1 MVGADDDLTGLDVGD
16 AMALLGAKT
25 LPAWG
30 DVTCTV
36 VEGRRQ
42 SSRRYVARICM
53 PAHCLCAA
61 FQMDNLSVCLHL
73 GSNPEHSF
81 GVAAWRFTGKC

>member
-1 MVGADDDLTGLDVGD
+1 MAATFLKNSAKEPVFLGLLGVGAFDLGVVGADDDLTGLDVGD

-36 VEGRRQ
+36 VE
-42 SSRRYVARICM
+42 V
-53 PAHCLCAA
+53 
-61 FQMDNLSVCLHL
+61 L
-73 GSNPEHSF
+73 GSTTACATP
-81 GVAAWRFTGKC
+81 FTM